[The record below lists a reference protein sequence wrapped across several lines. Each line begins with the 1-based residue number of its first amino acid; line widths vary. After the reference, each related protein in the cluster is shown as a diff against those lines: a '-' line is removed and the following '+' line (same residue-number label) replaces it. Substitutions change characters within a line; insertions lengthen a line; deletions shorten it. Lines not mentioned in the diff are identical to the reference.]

1 MESRNAA
8 SGEWGTVVW
17 AVDKSGKSLARE
29 YFRRLKASDRAKI
42 QAVFNRLANFGR
54 VQSQERFKKLGE
66 RNGFALWEV
75 KSFQYRFIGTFSSR
89 REFVVAHGLQKKQNQ
104 HRVRD
109 LDIAAKNLTNYFEGV
124 QP

>member
-1 MESRNAA
+1 MESRIAA
-8 SGEWGTVVW
+8 SGGWGTVVW
-17 AVDKSGKSLARE
+17 AVDKSGKSPVRD

-75 KSFQYRFIGTFSSR
+75 KSFQYRFIGTFSPT

-109 LDIAAKNLTNYFEGV
+109 LDIAANNLTNYFRGV
-124 QP
+124 RP